1 MCNNSEL
8 RALYDLYSQQDIPW
22 IHDSEYH
29 ATLERR
35 SSFGMLSMQFWL
47 MMIDGC
53 ILSPILSLSQVNA
66 ILKQCCKAPAAI
78 LERRRAVLQSANY
91 YGVWTFDL
99 PDHSPYRARSVS
111 LFSFFDQNLN
121 PAASLRCC
129 TQALSRH
136 TGAKAVHST
145 AP

>member
-22 IHDSEYH
+22 IHDAEYH
-29 ATLERR
+29 NTLERR

-53 ILSPILSLSQVNA
+53 VLSTILPLSAVNS

-78 LERRRAVLQSANY
+78 VERRKTVLQSSNY
-91 YGVWTFDL
+91 PGVWTFDL
-99 PDHSPYRARSVS
+99 PDHSPY
-111 LFSFFDQNLN
+111 Q
-121 PAASLRCC
+121 AS
-129 TQALSRH
+129 
-136 TGAKAVHST
+136 ST
-145 AP
+145 ALYKLWNQCHNREPNSLSCFLRTTILTPKSATLGK